1 MRFSSRLLRM
11 TVVLVGLCVASGFAA
26 AAGKR
31 HYIVTNDDV
40 PPINPTSVSFYTVG
54 SNGLL
59 TLKAKL
65 PTGGI
70 GIGGGYFAENR
81 LNILDSGNQ
90 ECVYAAEAESGDIV
104 GVLVRTLTLG
114 GTANGSPK
122 DSGTTNGIGLA
133 MNSQYLY
140 ASFTDY
146 STIGTFKVLPGCKLK
161 FVGDISVIGLQ
172 GGTIDGMVIHGNI
185 MVASYGDGSIESFNI
200 SAGVPVSNGDEQ
212 NSTAS
217 HDGTSNTYPNGI
229 DITQDGHYAVFG
241 DTSPLTVVE
250 VSDISS
256 GKLTPTVVY
265 HLGNGI
271 NSSNILLSPDE
282 TLLYISNNQ
291 GDRITAAFFDKAT
304 GKLSKG
310 CASNSL
316 KGYVKDWSYLGALAL
331 ENTTG
336 TGGMVYVA
344 EYGSPSSIAEIKV
357 MSTGTSCTLEELPKS
372 PVSDPNS
379 PGLLSIG
386 SFPPRPF

>member
-26 AAGKR
+26 AAGKP

-200 SAGVPVSNGDEQ
+200 SGGVPVSNGDEQ